1 MNVKVNRLGKEIY
14 DKGYKSLKDFLDNT
28 DVDCNYSLIYGWIT
42 KKSTIYPQSIVYID
56 RIAKV
61 FNLNRI
67 DVLNMIATEPKYD
80 VELLKKRGDENKV
93 KSKLQLLREKSNLC
107 AKDVAELIGEC
118 DAQFVYDIEN
128 GKIRNFKSSTQLKNY
143 MELFGISMTEMV
155 NLQNE
160 ACKAYNE
167 KNAEYKMK
175 YREEHGMPPL
185 KPFTQIPANK
195 LQEIRLGK
203 RIKVKEMA
211 EMIGLENPQTLT
223 DFEHGKRRWLPNEV
237 VDKYREIMELTEDEL
252 EAISFEVYSKRYEED
267 HDKRLENKEKET
279 MNEPII
285 AKDDIEE
292 VTVTPKEEVEE
303 FKRVINDAKSEVR
316 AIPAPKLSADDMQTV
331 MSLLYGKV
339 DFDTFK
345 TIERILGGE
354 Q

>member
-14 DKGYKSLKDFLDNT
+14 DKGYKSLKDFLNNT

-42 KKSTIYPQSIVYID
+42 KKSTIYPQSVVYVD

-80 VELLKKRGDENKV
+80 VELLKKRSDENKV

-107 AKDVAELIGEC
+107 AKDVAEMIGEC

-211 EMIGLENPQTLT
+211 EMIGLKNPQTLT
-223 DFEHGKRRWLPNEV
+223 DFEHGKRRWLPSEV

-267 HDKRLENKEKET
+267 HDKRLENKENKTMLDKIYDTAEGKE
-279 MNEPII
+279 
-285 AKDDIEE
+285 KDWEYKTKC
-292 VTVTPKEEVEE
+292 TVAETPNVEE
-303 FKRVINDAKSEVR
+303 IKIESGK
-316 AIPAPKLSADDMQTV
+316 IPVDKV
-331 MSLLYGKV
+331 MEILYGKV
-339 DFDTFK
+339 DFDTF
-345 TIERILGGE
+345 RLVADILRG
-354 Q
+354 